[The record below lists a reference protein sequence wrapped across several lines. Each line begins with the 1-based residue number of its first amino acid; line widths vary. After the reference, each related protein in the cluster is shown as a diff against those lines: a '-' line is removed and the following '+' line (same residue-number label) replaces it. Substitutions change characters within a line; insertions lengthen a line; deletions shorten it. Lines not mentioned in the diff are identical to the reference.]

1 MSLRITPGG
10 LNNTGLRIQPWG
22 TFGTG
27 SAPAGDPG
35 GGGGGGGG
43 GSSTTEVYLGS
54 SAFNSV
60 SLGST
65 AITSIYVGSNKVW
78 GS

>member
-1 MSLRITPGG
+1 MSLRITPVGF
-10 LNNTGLRIQPWG
+10 NNTGLRIQPMG
-22 TFGTG
+22 KFGTG
-27 SAPAGDPG
+27 SAPSGDAAS
-35 GGGGGGGG
+35 GGGG

-54 SAFNSV
+54 SAFSSV

-65 AITSIYVGSNKVW
+65 AISSVYVGSTKVW